1 MFEDPFPFP
10 LVGYVS
16 SVESRF
22 LAEDL
27 LRFHFKRVRS
37 PAFLV
42 SETSSRS
49 WSSMFCFSF
58 EWFGEMEVVNFW
70 AYHPVV
76 AFMHKMAVQVVVQ
89 AFIGRAAARKDVDM
103 WRRWG
108 VFCIMERRSGIS
120 LPVAS
125 CVFFWG
131 AWHGGFSFRVD
142 RFGMLFRGPEYH
154 QTIIRIHPQHVFTLT

>member
-27 LRFHFKRVRS
+27 LRFHLKRVRS

-76 AFMHKMAVQVVVQ
+76 VFMHKMAVQVVVQ

-125 CVFFWG
+125 CVFLG
-131 AWHGGFSFRVD
+131 VD
-142 RFGMLFRGPEYH
+142 RFGMLSRGPEYH